1 MGNVLKRESGSIPS
15 VAKDCRGWGLITRP
29 VRHTIMASPARTFV
43 PFVTFCRF
51 FDPCFIRGQN
61 PVHPQNPLCSRAF
74 AVKFLMNFLHP
85 WAIAVGVAA
94 IAVR

>member
-51 FDPCFIRGQN
+51 FDPCLFRVSSVAKIR
-61 PVHPQNPLCSRAF
+61 PTPKIRCAVAPSR
-74 AVKFLMNFLHP
+74 LNFP
-85 WAIAVGVAA
+85 A
-94 IAVR
+94 